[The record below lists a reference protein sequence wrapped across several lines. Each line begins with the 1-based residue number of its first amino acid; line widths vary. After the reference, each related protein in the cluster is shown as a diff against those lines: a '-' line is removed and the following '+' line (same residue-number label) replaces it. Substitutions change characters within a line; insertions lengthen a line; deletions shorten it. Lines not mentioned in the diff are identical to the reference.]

1 MRSEIIYKKV
11 GANFQITLPQ
21 KYCKQLKIEPGTI
34 LKVNKEAEKLVIEP
48 ALDNKNE
55 TLIRLQNIFKELDAK
70 TPFSNN
76 EEEIIK
82 EVADEIKSSRVKP

>member
-21 KYCKQLKIEPGTI
+21 KYCQQLKIEPGTI